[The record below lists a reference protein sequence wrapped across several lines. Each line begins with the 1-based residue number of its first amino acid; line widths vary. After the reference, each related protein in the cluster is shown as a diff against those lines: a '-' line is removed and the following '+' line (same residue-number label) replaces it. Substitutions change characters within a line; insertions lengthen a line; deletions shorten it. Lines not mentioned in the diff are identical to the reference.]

1 MTKKKRH
8 VLIATGAVALAAVLA
23 VAVYAFVG
31 RTSSADTLNTITTG
45 LINIKLHERDGA
57 TEHVADQEDV
67 IGMNVSGVLPGQS
80 QTKTLYVE
88 NADTESAWVR
98 VKVEKAFM
106 QGGTEVTTVTLPTET
121 REYDPANDKWN
132 VTSGTETK
140 TLDPDLVDVS
150 LDPDTASNSNWI
162 DNGGY
167 FYFKPVLTG
176 TTNTPNLVLQ
186 VSFSGDMGNEYE
198 GLDVKVNVSAEA
210 VQYRN
215 NASNNDVM
223 QVQGWPEPATG
234 T

>member
-1 MTKKKRH
+1 MTKKKRR

-31 RTSSADTLNTITTG
+31 RTSSADTLNT
-45 LINIKLHERDGA
+45 INIKLHERDGA

-132 VTSGTETK
+132 VTSGTKTK

-150 LDPDTASNSNWI
+150 LDGASDSKWI
-162 DNGGY
+162 YGEDGY
-167 FYFKPVLTG
+167 FYFTQALAGPD
-176 TTNTPNLVLQ
+176 NTPELVLK